1 MALPSEAFWLVLVHA
16 GITVVTQHAA
26 EREREKTEEKE
37 REKQRNS
44 EGRGCWFP
52 CGAHEW
58 VGGVGFHTVRMISSK
73 NHRSVRLCWDRLGLR
88 DGQVPRVLGGR
99 RRISILRFATHCPPP
114 LGAGPTADSAG
125 PSSSPRSDRAWRV
138 AGTGSGSA
146 AASAKKETGKI
157 NKFVAWLFFVARTS
171 TAAYAQPRC
180 AGPSWGLEE
189 LLALVALLALV

>member
-1 MALPSEAFWLVLVHA
+1 MCFSPYQLSLVYLIGAYAAYRHPTFSSDASLRTLLAWPSSCRYHSGDATRSRERERERERKEKKGARRGSWGRLLVFIANTSLLFLLALPSEAFWLVLVHA

-73 NHRSVRLCWDRLGLR
+73 NHRSVRLCWDKLGLR
-88 DGQVPRVLGGR
+88 DGQVPRVGR
-99 RRISILRFATHCPPP
+99 EMTEES
-114 LGAGPTADSAG
+114 
-125 PSSSPRSDRAWRV
+125 
-138 AGTGSGSA
+138 
-146 AASAKKETGKI
+146 
-157 NKFVAWLFFVARTS
+157 
-171 TAAYAQPRC
+171 RC
-180 AGPSWGLEE
+180 CDL
-189 LLALVALLALV
+189 